1 MKTIICDI
9 DGVIADCTHRL
20 HYIQDEKG
28 NKLPNPDW
36 NKFYSE
42 VLNDKPIKKIID
54 LLEQLNYEYL
64 NESYSIIFLTGRNEN
79 CIIAT
84 KQWLFKNVFIPY
96 ECLLMRKEYDYRPY
110 TQVKPDLLKKYLAEN
125 QTTEIAFI
133 LEDQEDMVEKW
144 KELGYTVLQVK

>member
-9 DGVIADCTHRL
+9 DGVIADCTHRF
-20 HYIQDEKG
+20 HYIKDEKG

-42 VLNDKPIKKIID
+42 VDKDEPIKNII
-54 LLEQLNYEYL
+54 YL
-64 NESYSIIFLTGRNEN
+64 VRSIYYNFNKIIFLTGRNES
-79 CIIAT
+79 CRQKT
-84 KQWLFKNVFIPY
+84 SDWLFKNVFITY
-96 ECLLMRKEYDYRPY
+96 ECLLMRKEHDYRPY

-125 QTTEIAFI
+125 PTTEIVFI
-133 LEDQEDMVEKW
+133 LEDQDDMVEKW